1 MKISLNWL
9 KEYISFEGDPKALA
23 DSLTMAGLE
32 VEEITERG
40 KIPAGIVVG
49 KILERTPHPN
59 SDHLS
64 ICKVDSGKGVLQ
76 IVCGAPNCD
85 AGKTVP
91 LALEGTSF
99 PDPEGGKP
107 FVIKPCKLRGVE
119 SFGMMCSERELGL
132 SEDHGGLMILPDE
145 LPAGMDFSQ
154 YVTPD
159 TVYTVEITPN
169 RPDWLS
175 HWGVARDVG
184 ALLGGKRR
192 FPDTSVPAVE
202 GWESWNDLVEVRER
216 ELCPHYTAR
225 VIRGVKVGESPAWL
239 KERLNAVGIRP
250 INNIVDVT
258 NFVMMELGEPL
269 HAFDSRFLE
278 GKKIVVRK
286 AAEGEKI
293 VALDGKEYTLDD
305 SMLVIA
311 DKVKPVAIA
320 GIMGG
325 EYSGV
330 MPDTQEVILE
340 SAYFL
345 PSSIRATSRK
355 LGLSSDSSYRF
366 ERGVDPEMIEN
377 ASNRA
382 AGLILKLAGGSLV
395 SELVNVRSRP
405 EERKRI
411 LCRFDKIR
419 SLLGMN
425 PSNEEMIDIFRKL
438 GLLVSDITNDA
449 TCLVTVPGFRAD
461 IKEGADLAEE
471 IARIY
476 GLDKLPDIPVHA
488 TRILPYSADSY
499 AKMEKLRQ
507 EFIAAGL
514 CECVNGSFIDEKSAL
529 GDPSVAPEDL
539 LKVNNPISP
548 DFAVLRASLLPGMLA
563 TVKRNIFQKNTDLA
577 LFEIGHVF
585 CANKA
590 KFPEE
595 RDEIAVLLTGTR
607 HPERYCAERTEQF
620 DFFDLKGAVES
631 ILEAR
636 KIKNAV
642 FEACTDARFAKGCAA
657 KLLIGGKEAGVLG
670 KVNEKLTKGMRLAS
684 PLFAAVFQ
692 ANALLEAET
701 EKILYKELP
710 SFPSTSRDVAFLAP
724 LSLEH
729 AAVTDFIRKAG
740 VKYLTDVKIFDIF
753 QGEQL
758 GEGKKSM
765 AYTLT
770 FRCEDRTLTD
780 EEVNKEHEKLRA
792 KLAEGLGVE
801 LR

>member
-32 VEEITERG
+32 VEEIVERG

-49 KILERTPHPN
+49 KILERNPHPN

-64 ICKVDSGKGVLQ
+64 ICKVDSGKGILQ

-132 SEDHGGLMILPDE
+132 SEEHGGLMILPDN
-145 LPAGMDFSQ
+145 LPAGMDFSE
-154 YVTPD
+154 YVTQD
-159 TVYTVEITPN
+159 TIYTVEITPN

-184 ALLGGKRR
+184 ALMGGKRR
-192 FPDTSVPAVE
+192 FPDTSVPSVE
-202 GWESWNDLVEVRER
+202 GWESWGDLVDVRER
-216 ELCPHYTAR
+216 TLCPHYTAR

-286 AAEGEKI
+286 AEEGEKI
-293 VALDGKEYTLDD
+293 VALDGKEYTLDN

-330 MPDTQEVILE
+330 MADTTEIILE
-340 SAYFL
+340 SAYFQ

-382 AGLILKLAGGSLV
+382 AGLIIKLAGGQLV
-395 SELVNVRSRP
+395 SELVSVKSRP
-405 EERKRI
+405 AERLRI
-411 LCRFDKIR
+411 ICSFDKIR
-419 SLLGMN
+419 KLLGMN
-425 PSNEEMIDIFRKL
+425 PTNEEMIDIFRKL
-438 GLLVSDITNDA
+438 GLLVSDVQETN
-449 TCLVTVPGFRAD
+449 CLVTVPGFRAD
-461 IKEGADLAEE
+461 IRETADLAEE

-476 GLDKLPDIPVHA
+476 GLDKLPDIPVQA
-488 TRILPYSADSY
+488 AKVLPYSADSY
-499 AKMEKLRQ
+499 AKMEGLRKD
-507 EFIAAGL
+507 FIAAGL
-514 CECVNGSFIDEKSAL
+514 NECVNGSFIDEKSAL
-529 GDPSVAPEDL
+529 SDPSVAPEDL

-548 DFAVLRASLLPGMLA
+548 DYAVLRATLLPGMMA
-563 TVKRNIFQKNTDLA
+563 TIKRNIFQKNTDLA
-577 LFEIGHVF
+577 MFEIGHVF
-585 CANKA
+585 CANRE
-590 KFPEE
+590 KFAEE
-595 RDEIAVLLTGTR
+595 RDDLVVLMTGNR
-607 HPERYCAERTEQF
+607 HPERYCAEASEKY
-620 DFFDLKGAVES
+620 DFYDLKGLVES
-631 ILEAR
+631 VLEAR
-636 KIKNAV
+636 KVKKV
-642 FEACTDARFAKGCAA
+642 RFEACTDARFAKGCAA
-657 KLLIGGKEAGVLG
+657 KVIIGGKEAGVLG
-670 KVNEKLTKGMRLAS
+670 KINDKLTKGMRLTA
-684 PLFAAVFQ
+684 PLFAAIFQ
-692 ANALLEAET
+692 ADILLEAET
-701 EKILYKELP
+701 EKILYKDLP
-710 SFPSTSRDVAFLAP
+710 TFPSTSRDVAFLAP
-724 LSLEH
+724 LTLEN
-729 AAVTDFIRKAG
+729 ATVIDFIRKAN
-740 VKYLTDVKIFDIF
+740 VKFLTDVKIFDIF

-765 AYTLT
+765 AYSLT
-770 FRCEDRTLTD
+770 FRCDDRTLTD
-780 EEVNKEHEKLRA
+780 EEVNKEHEKLRE
-792 KLAEGLGVE
+792 KLSASLGVE